1 MLRRILSVASL
12 LTFAAVASC
21 SGDGSP
27 FEPLPGGIALPV
39 ALTTA
44 TDQSSGGGERLD
56 VVAVPGGAELTWDLV
71 SSPCLDATATALQ
84 SGNVVEVRV
93 HRSANPLALC
103 VAMQVSYRYVA
114 RVQMPV
120 PGQYDVRLV
129 DDMLGQPLRPVG
141 RASVAVPPRD

>member
-12 LTFAAVASC
+12 LTLAVVASC
-21 SGDGSP
+21 GGDGSP
-27 FEPLPGGIALPV
+27 FAPLPGGIALPV
-39 ALTTA
+39 TLTTA
-44 TDQSSGGGERLD
+44 TDQSSSGERLD

-93 HRSANPLALC
+93 HRSANPLAQC

-114 RVQMPV
+114 RVQMPA

-141 RASVAVPPRD
+141 RGSVAVPPRD